1 MAKTIFEFDEFEDRD
16 DINIIVN
23 RHKLVTALYELAN
36 LRRNLYKGYANI
48 IVVKNNEIVFKD
60 GRALKEYNTD
70 NTEEYINTDDIINK
84 IDGILEEINSLIN

>member
-36 LRRNLYKGYANI
+36 LRRNLYKGYTNI
-48 IVVKNNEIVFKD
+48 IVVKDNEIVFKD

>member
-36 LRRNLYKGYANI
+36 LRRNLYKEYANI
-48 IVVKNNEIVFKD
+48 IVVKDNEIVFKD

>member
-48 IVVKNNEIVFKD
+48 IVVKDNEIVFKD

>member
-1 MAKTIFEFDEFEDRD
+1 VAKTIFEFDEFEDRD

-36 LRRNLYKGYANI
+36 LRRNLYKGYTNI
-48 IVVKNNEIVFKD
+48 IVVKDNEIVFKD

>member
-36 LRRNLYKGYANI
+36 LRRNLYKGYAI
-48 IVVKNNEIVFKD
+48 IVVKDNEIVFKD